1 MAICKCLPP
10 PRPLPPKLILQFSP
24 HKNPKRKFFI
34 SFFTHQNLSGSHCLA
49 QIGSAKTSPPR
60 APSAMLRGGIIKTH
74 PSCQMSPKLQHP
86 GPAACRASIL
96 PHPHGFIAQGFP
108 EIYF

>member
-10 PRPLPPKLILQFSP
+10 PHPLPPKLILQFSP

-34 SFFTHQNLSGSHCLA
+34 SFFTHRNLSGSHCLA

-60 APSAMLRGGIIKTH
+60 APLLCSEVA
-74 PSCQMSPKLQHP
+74 SSKLTP
-86 GPAACRASIL
+86 CAK
-96 PHPHGFIAQGFP
+96 
-108 EIYF
+108 